1 MSTRA
6 TSSNSHSDEFF
17 LLQQTLANIRI
28 LSCRMYGGVRR
39 KVGLDNI
46 PISTE
51 TNAPYSHLSSAALA
65 AGTKHSVVPLL
76 A

>member
-1 MSTRA
+1 
-6 TSSNSHSDEFF
+6 
-17 LLQQTLANIRI
+17 
-28 LSCRMYGGVRR
+28 MYGGVRR